1 MIMKLLNNLLLL
13 GFFFALQFVA
23 NATKPPQVFI
33 LNGNKML
40 ESKNAYIAGKKDME
54 KSVSAVLRAGDR
66 ALEFAPVS
74 VMDKTQIP
82 VSGDKHDF
90 VSLAKYWFPDPSS
103 PNGLPYIRKDG
114 VINPEVKLYKD
125 YENLN
130 KMSGAILDAAIAYY
144 ISTNEKYAE
153 HASKLIRV
161 WFLDATT
168 RMNPNLKYA
177 QAVKGSNDGRSWGV
191 LEGQDFRKIIDAV
204 GLIEGSSSWK
214 KEYQEGLKTWMT
226 SYFQWLTESENGI
239 AESNAPNNHGTWYQ
253 VQAVSIALYLGK
265 TDYAVQR
272 CELAKEKRIT
282 AQIKPDGSQPFEL
295 ERTKALSYS
304 DFNLRAL
311 MELAL
316 LAENVGVDLWNYKTS
331 DGRCIRLAL
340 DFMIPYVM
348 KDKVWPYQQIEEFK
362 TKDFIL
368 ALYLASTKF
377 KDTSY
382 LGVIKNISDKELNS
396 SSITLLY

>member
-1 MIMKLLNNLLLL
+1 MKLLTTVLLIGL
-13 GFFFALQFVA
+13 FFAPQFGA
-23 NATKPPQVFI
+23 NATKLPQVFI
-33 LNGNKML
+33 LNGKRML
-40 ESKNAYIAGKKDME
+40 ESRNAYIDGNKEVE
-54 KSVSAVLRAGDR
+54 KAVSAVLRAGDK

-74 VMDKTQIP
+74 VMDKNQVP

-90 VSLAKYWFPDPSS
+90 VSLAKYWFPN
-103 PNGLPYIRKDG
+103 PNTPDGLPYIRKDG
-114 VINPEVKLYKD
+114 VVNPEVKLYKD

-130 KMSGAILDAAIAYY
+130 KMSGAVLDAAIAYY
-144 ISTNEKYAE
+144 FSASEKYAE

-161 WFLDATT
+161 WFLDAAT

-204 GLIEGSSSWK
+204 GLLEGSKSWK
-214 KEYQEGLKTWMT
+214 NEDQEGLKTWMT
-226 SYFQWLTESENGI
+226 NYFQWLTESENGI

-265 TDYAVQR
+265 TDYAIHR

-304 DFNLRAL
+304 DYNLRAL
-311 MELAL
+311 MELAI
-316 LAENVGVDLWNYKTS
+316 LAENVSVDLWHYKTN
-331 DGRCIRLAL
+331 DGCCIRLAL
-340 DFMIPYVM
+340 DFMVPFVQ
-348 KDKVWPYQQIEEFK
+348 KQKVWPYQQIEEFK
-362 TKDFIL
+362 NKDFIL
-368 ALYLASTKF
+368 ALYLASIKF

-396 SSITLLY
+396 STITLLF

>member
-1 MIMKLLNNLLLL
+1 MKLSTTVLLIGL
-13 GFFFALQFVA
+13 FFAPNFGA
-23 NATKPPQVFI
+23 NATKLPQVFI
-33 LNGNKML
+33 LNGKKML
-40 ESKNAYIAGKKDME
+40 DSRNAYIAGKKDVA
-54 KSVSAVLRAGDR
+54 KAVSAVLKTGDR

-74 VMDKTQIP
+74 VMDKTQVP

-90 VSLAKYWFPDPSS
+90 VSLAKYWFPDPNS
-103 PNGLPYIRKDG
+103 PDGLPYLRRDG
-114 VINPEVKLYKD
+114 VVNPEVRLYKD

-130 KMSGAILDAAIAYY
+130 KMSGAVLDAAIAYY
-144 ISTNEKYAE
+144 FSTNEKYAE

-161 WFLDATT
+161 WFLDTAT
-168 RMNPNLKYA
+168 RMNPNLQYA

-204 GLIEGSSSWK
+204 GLLEGSLSWK
-214 KEYQEGLKTWMT
+214 KEDQEGLKTWMT
-226 SYFQWLTESENGI
+226 NYFQWLTESENGI

-272 CELAKEKRIT
+272 CELAKEKRIA

-304 DFNLRAL
+304 DYNLRAL
-311 MELAL
+311 MELAN

-340 DFMIPYVM
+340 DFMVPFVQ
-348 KDKVWPYQQIEEFK
+348 KEKVWPYQQIEEFK
-362 TKDFIL
+362 NKDFIL
-368 ALYLASTKF
+368 ALYLASVKF
-377 KDTSY
+377 KDASY
-382 LGVIKNISDKELNS
+382 LGIIKNISDKEINS
-396 SSITLLY
+396 SSITLLF

>member
-1 MIMKLLNNLLLL
+1 MKLVNKVLLLVSFL
-13 GFFFALQFVA
+13 ALQFAA
-23 NATKPPQVFI
+23 NATKSPKVFI
-33 LNGNKML
+33 LNGKKML
-40 ESKNAYIAGKKDME
+40 ESRNAYLAGEKDIS
-54 KSVSAVLRAGDR
+54 KAVSLILRAGDK

-82 VSGDKHDF
+82 VSGDKHDY
-90 VSLAKYWFPDPSS
+90 VSLAKYWFPDPGS
-103 PNGLPYIRKDG
+103 PDGLPYIRRDG
-114 VINPEVKLYKD
+114 VVNPEVKLYKD

-130 KMSGAILDAAIAYY
+130 KMSGVVLDAAIAYY
-144 ISTNEKYAE
+144 FSTSEKYAE

-161 WFLDATT
+161 WFLDTAT
-168 RMNPNLKYA
+168 RMTPNLQYA

-204 GLIEGSSSWK
+204 GLMEGSSSWM
-214 KEYQEGLKTWMT
+214 KEDQEGLKTWMT
-226 SYFQWLTESENGI
+226 NYFKWLTESKNGI

-272 CELAKEKRIT
+272 CELAKEKRIA
-282 AQIKPDGSQPFEL
+282 AQINPDGSQPFEL

-304 DFNLRAL
+304 DYNLRAL
-311 MELAL
+311 MELAI
-316 LAENVGVDLWNYKTS
+316 LAGNVGVDLWNYKTS

-340 DFMIPYVM
+340 DFMVPYVQ
-348 KDKVWPYQQIEEFK
+348 KQKVWPYQQIEEFK
-362 TKDFIL
+362 NKDFIL
-368 ALYLASTKF
+368 ALYLASVKF
-377 KDTSY
+377 NDASY

-396 SSITLLY
+396 SSITLLF